1 MAPFYCRAMSFKRT
15 DIYDNSANAITENN
29 STSTHITKSQEPK
42 MRISDC
48 L

>member
-1 MAPFYCRAMSFKRT
+1 MTPFYCRAMSFKRT
-15 DIYDNSANAITENN
+15 DIYDNSTNAITENN
-29 STSTHITKSQEPK
+29 CTSTRITKSQEPK